1 MRQLES
7 ISNSMDMNLSKLQ
20 ETVEDRGACGM
31 PVHVL
36 QSVGHD
42 IVTEQQQHDCRS
54 PRCQPC
60 FIFKEKNQTLLK

>member
-7 ISNSMDMNLSKLQ
+7 ISNSMDKNLSKLQ

-54 PRCQPC
+54 PDVNPAS
-60 FIFKEKNQTLLK
+60 FLKRKIKHF

>member
-7 ISNSMDMNLSKLQ
+7 ISNSMDKNLSKLQ

-31 PVHVL
+31 PVHVS

-54 PRCQPC
+54 PRRQLC